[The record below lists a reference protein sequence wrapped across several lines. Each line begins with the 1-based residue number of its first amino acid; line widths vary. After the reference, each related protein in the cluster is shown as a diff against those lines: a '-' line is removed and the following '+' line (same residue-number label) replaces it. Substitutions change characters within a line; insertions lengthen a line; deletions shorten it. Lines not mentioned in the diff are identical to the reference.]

1 LPDDEDFDGDDFV
14 VDEGGL
20 DGDGLLKMSAIA
32 FPRSEK
38 KLPPPP
44 PPLVPEDVDPP
55 PEFEGPLHVP
65 QSARTWLTRPPF
77 VCVYRAASE

>member
-38 KLPPPP
+38 KLPPPFED
-44 PPLVPEDVDPP
+44 LPEDEDPL
-55 PEFEGPLHVP
+55 PEFDGPLQVP